1 MGKQAKCCVC
11 TKGFQNVDI
20 IKFKRK
26 NYCYDCFEQSYPQ
39 DVVEQHYFYLHFQEV
54 IGRPPTQVEW
64 IQLKKMIE
72 DSKSSNNK
80 WDWWY
85 LDRLL
90 TYAYEIEKIQP
101 NEEYGVVGIFP
112 YMEFKAMKFFKTY
125 DEAYD
130 HNVKFEIENE
140 VVEIYASNQR
150 RIALKQKE
158 RVFLDDIVNDETLID

>member
-1 MGKQAKCCVC
+1 
-11 TKGFQNVDI
+11 
-20 IKFKRK
+20 
-26 NYCYDCFEQSYPQ
+26 
-39 DVVEQHYFYLHFQEV
+39 
-54 IGRPPTQVEW
+54 
-64 IQLKKMIE
+64 MIE

-130 HNVKFEIENE
+130 HNVEFEIENE
-140 VVEIYASNQR
+140 VIEIYASNQR
-150 RIALKQKE
+150 RIAPKQKE